1 MTSTEWLPDAI
12 RGIRRRPIVADG
24 TGVSV
29 SFGVPEISRLLPHRP
44 PMLLLESIDVV
55 DLDARAVRGHR
66 TLRAGDLGFEGH
78 FPGDAIY
85 PGVLLIEMMGQLGI
99 TLIHFVGGGTITVPI
114 DAAPP
119 RVRATHIHHATFLA
133 PTRPGDEL
141 TLHAAVV
148 MSNELTMIASTQVF
162 TGDTLAAYAV
172 AEVYVDE

>member
-1 MTSTEWLPDAI
+1 MTMTEWLPDAI

-24 TGVSV
+24 AGVAVSV
-29 SFGVPEISRLLPHRP
+29 GIAEIARLLPHRP

-55 DLDARAVRGHR
+55 DLDARAVRGRR
-66 TLRAGDLGFEGH
+66 TLRSEDLGFDGH
-78 FPGDAIY
+78 FPGDAVY

-99 TLIHFVGGGTITVPI
+99 TLLHFVGGHTTIAPA
-114 DAAPP
+114 DAVPP

-148 MSNELTMIASTQVF
+148 SNDLTMIAAAQVF
-162 TGDTLAAYAV
+162 TRGTLAAYTV

>member
-1 MTSTEWLPDAI
+1 MMSTEWLPEAI

-24 TGVSV
+24 SGVSV
-29 SFGVPEISRLLPHRP
+29 SLGVAEIMRLLPHRP

-66 TLRAGDLGFEGH
+66 TLRAGDLGFDGH
-78 FPGDAIY
+78 FPGDPIY
-85 PGVLLIEMMGQLGI
+85 PGVLLIEMMGQLAI
-99 TLIHFVGGGTITVPI
+99 TLLHFVGGGTTSVPP

-133 PTRPGDEL
+133 PTRPGDAL
-141 TLHAAVV
+141 TLHATVV
-148 MSNELTMIASTQVF
+148 SNDLTMIAAAQVF
-162 TGDTLAAYAV
+162 TRDTLAAYAV

>member
-1 MTSTEWLPDAI
+1 MTNAEWLPDAI

-24 TGVSV
+24 AGVSV
-29 SFGVPEISRLLPHRP
+29 SIGVPEIVRLLPHRP

-55 DLDARAVRGHR
+55 DLDAGAVRGHR
-66 TLRAGDLGFEGH
+66 TLRSDDLGFDGH

-99 TLIHFVGGGTITVPI
+99 TLLHFVGGSTTSVPM
-114 DAAPP
+114 DAVPP
-119 RVRATHIHHATFLA
+119 RVRATHIHHATFLE

-148 MSNELTMIASTQVF
+148 ANDFTMIVAAQVF
-162 TGDTLAAYAV
+162 TRGTLAAYAV
-172 AEVYVDE
+172 AEVYIDE

>member
-24 TGVSV
+24 AGASV
-29 SFGVPEISRLLPHRP
+29 SLGVPEIARLLPHRP

-66 TLRAGDLGFEGH
+66 TLRAGDLGFDGH
-78 FPGDAIY
+78 FPGDPIY
-85 PGVLLIEMMGQLGI
+85 PGVLLIEMMGQLAI
-99 TLIHFVGGGTITVPI
+99 TLLHFVGGGTTSVPAA
-114 DAAPP
+114 AAPP

-133 PTRPGDEL
+133 PTRPGDTL

-148 MSNELTMIASTQVF
+148 SNDLTMIAAAQVF